1 MSSFVALQMSL
12 LTKGLI
18 AEATAERPYVL
29 VHSHVD
35 HQVVRLGEGF
45 ATDFAIFEDPIT
57 GLVITYMLYR
67 EKWEDILKSA

>member
-12 LTKGLI
+12 LTKGLV
-18 AEATAERPYVL
+18 AKTTAERPYVL

-45 ATDFAIFEDPIT
+45 AADLTVFEDPIT
-57 GLVITYMLYR
+57 GLVVT
-67 EKWEDILKSA
+67 